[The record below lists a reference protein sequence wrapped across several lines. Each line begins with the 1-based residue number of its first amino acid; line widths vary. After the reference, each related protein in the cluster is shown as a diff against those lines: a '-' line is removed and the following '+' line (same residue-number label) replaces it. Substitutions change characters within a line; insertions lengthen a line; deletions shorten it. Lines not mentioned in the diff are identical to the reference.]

1 MNVNLF
7 SFLSYEELR
16 KIVQKGDDSLLAKA
30 TLAYK
35 NLNYQRSISSLEK
48 LLPSFPLAIEFLYF
62 RSLAKIHLKDN
73 ERYKDLNDSLIAR
86 AEDLFIFFET
96 HPSFD
101 EILQRNFYLAF
112 LLSYLPNYGKQELVY
127 GYPNSLYG
135 AGVYDYA
142 LLIKRYGLT
151 SLRKECSSS
160 FQKEGDVRHFFTL
173 LERETLSLLLEN
185 PFIKEEDYLK
195 HKNIKGRY
203 LELRKASPQMKKDIL
218 LHLQSIGSIEK
229 LSSHLNL
236 LEGGFFLYSC
246 FSFKK

>member
-1 MNVNLF
+1 M
-7 SFLSYEELR
+7 
-16 KIVQKGDDSLLAKA
+16 
-30 TLAYK
+30 AYK
-35 NLNYQRSISSLEK
+35 NPNYQRSISSLEK

-86 AEDLFIFFET
+86 VEDLFIFFET
-96 HPSFD
+96 HPSF
-101 EILQRNFYLAF
+101 EETLQRNLYLAF

-135 AGVYDYA
+135 AGVYDYS
-142 LLIKRYGLT
+142 LLLNRYGLT
-151 SLRKECSSS
+151 YLRKECSKS

-203 LELRKASPQMKKDIL
+203 LELRKASIKEKENIL
-218 LHLQSIGSIEK
+218 HHLQTLDCIEEV
-229 LSSHLNL
+229 SSHLNL

-246 FSFKK
+246 FSFEK

>member
-1 MNVNLF
+1 MNVNPF

-35 NLNYQRSISSLEK
+35 NPNYQRSISSLEK
-48 LLPSFPLAIEFLYF
+48 LLPSFPLTIEFLYF

-73 ERYKDLNDSLIAR
+73 ERYKGLNDPLIAH
-86 AEDLFIFFET
+86 AEDLFVFFET

-101 EILQRNFYLAF
+101 EVLQRNLYLAF

-151 SLRKECSSS
+151 YLRKECSKS
-160 FQKEGDVRHFFTL
+160 FQKEGDVRHFFNL

-185 PFIKEEDYLK
+185 PFIKEEDYLA

-203 LELRKASPQMKKDIL
+203 LELRKASPQKKKDIL

-246 FSFKK
+246 FSFEK

>member
-1 MNVNLF
+1 MILF
-7 SFLSYEELR
+7 
-16 KIVQKGDDSLLAKA
+16 LAKA

-35 NLNYQRSISSLEK
+35 NPNYQRSISSLEK

-86 AEDLFIFFET
+86 VEDLFIFFET
-96 HPSFD
+96 HPSF
-101 EILQRNFYLAF
+101 EETLQRNLYLAF

-135 AGVYDYA
+135 AGVYDYS
-142 LLIKRYGLT
+142 LLLNRYGLT
-151 SLRKECSSS
+151 YLRKECSKS

-203 LELRKASPQMKKDIL
+203 LELRKASIKEKENIL
-218 LHLQSIGSIEK
+218 HHLQTLDCIEEV
-229 LSSHLNL
+229 SSHLNL

-246 FSFKK
+246 FSFEK

>member
-1 MNVNLF
+1 MNVNPF

-16 KIVQKGDDSLLAKA
+16 KIVQEGNDSLLAKA

-35 NLNYQRSISSLEK
+35 NPNYQRSISSLEK
-48 LLPSFPLAIEFLYF
+48 LLPSFPLAIELLYF
-62 RSLAKIHLKDN
+62 RSLTKVHLKDN

-96 HPSFD
+96 HPSF
-101 EILQRNFYLAF
+101 EEALQRNFYLAF

-135 AGVYDYA
+135 AGVYDYS
-142 LLIKRYGLT
+142 LLLNRYGLT
-151 SLRKECSSS
+151 YLRKECSNS

-185 PFIKEEDYLK
+185 PFIKEKDYLK

-203 LELRKASPQMKKDIL
+203 LELRKASIKEKENIL
-218 LHLQSIGSIEK
+218 HHLQTLDCIEEV
-229 LSSHLNL
+229 SSHLNL

-246 FSFKK
+246 FSFDK

>member
-1 MNVNLF
+1 MNVNPF

-16 KIVQKGDDSLLAKA
+16 KIVQEGNDSLLAKA

-35 NLNYQRSISSLEK
+35 NPNYQRSISSLEK

-62 RSLAKIHLKDN
+62 RSLTKIHLKDN
-73 ERYKDLNDSLIAR
+73 ERYKGLNDPLIAR

-96 HPSFD
+96 HPSF
-101 EILQRNFYLAF
+101 EEVLQRNLYLAF

-127 GYPNSLYG
+127 GYPNSIYG
-135 AGVYDYA
+135 AGVYDYS
-142 LLIKRYGLT
+142 LLLNRYGLT
-151 SLRKECSSS
+151 YLRKECSKS

-203 LELRKASPQMKKDIL
+203 LELRKASIKEKENIL
-218 LHLQSIGSIEK
+218 HHLQTLGLIEI

-246 FSFKK
+246 FSFDK

>member
-1 MNVNLF
+1 MNPF

-35 NLNYQRSISSLEK
+35 NPNYQRSISSLEK

-62 RSLAKIHLKDN
+62 RSLAKIHLKDI
-73 ERYKDLNDSLIAR
+73 ERYKDLNNPLIAH
-86 AEDLFIFFET
+86 AEDLFVFFET
-96 HPSFD
+96 HPSF
-101 EILQRNFYLAF
+101 EEALQRNLYLAF

-135 AGVYDYA
+135 AGVYDYS
-142 LLIKRYGLT
+142 LLLNRYGLT
-151 SLRKECSSS
+151 YLRKECSSS

-203 LELRKASPQMKKDIL
+203 LELRKASIKEKENIL
-218 LHLQSIGSIEK
+218 HHLQTLGLIEI

-246 FSFKK
+246 FSFEK

>member
-1 MNVNLF
+1 MNVNPF

-16 KIVQKGDDSLLAKA
+16 KIVQEGNDSLLAKA

-35 NLNYQRSISSLEK
+35 NPNYQRSISSLEK
-48 LLPSFPLAIEFLYF
+48 LLSSFPLAIELLYF

-73 ERYKDLNDSLIAR
+73 ERYKDLNDPLIAR
-86 AEDLFIFFET
+86 AENLFIFFET
-96 HPSFD
+96 HPSF
-101 EILQRNFYLAF
+101 EEVLQRNLYLAF

-135 AGVYDYA
+135 AGVYDYS
-142 LLIKRYGLT
+142 LLLNRYGLT
-151 SLRKECSSS
+151 YLRKECSKS

-203 LELRKASPQMKKDIL
+203 LELRKASIKEKENIL
-218 LHLQSIGSIEK
+218 LHLQTLGLIETI
-229 LSSHLNL
+229 SSHLNL
-236 LEGGFFLYSC
+236 LEGGFFFYSC
-246 FSFKK
+246 FSFDK

>member
-1 MNVNLF
+1 M
-7 SFLSYEELR
+7 
-16 KIVQKGDDSLLAKA
+16 
-30 TLAYK
+30 AYK
-35 NLNYQRSISSLEK
+35 NPNYQRSISSLEK

-62 RSLAKIHLKDN
+62 RSLAKINLEDN
-73 ERYKDLNDSLIAR
+73 ERYKDLNDSLIAH
-86 AEDLFIFFET
+86 AEDLFVFFET
-96 HPSFD
+96 HPSF
-101 EILQRNFYLAF
+101 EEALQRNLYLAF

-135 AGVYDYA
+135 AGVYDYS
-142 LLIKRYGLT
+142 LLLNRYGLT
-151 SLRKECSSS
+151 YLRKECSKS
-160 FQKEGDVRHFFTL
+160 FQIEGDVRHFFTL

-203 LELRKASPQMKKDIL
+203 LELRKASIKEKENIL
-218 LHLQSIGSIEK
+218 HHLQTLGLIEI

-246 FSFKK
+246 FSFEK

>member
-1 MNVNLF
+1 M
-7 SFLSYEELR
+7 
-16 KIVQKGDDSLLAKA
+16 
-30 TLAYK
+30 AYK
-35 NLNYQRSISSLEK
+35 NPNYQRSISSLEK

-62 RSLAKIHLKDN
+62 RSLAKIHLEDN
-73 ERYKDLNDSLIAR
+73 ERYKDLNDSLIAH
-86 AEDLFIFFET
+86 AEDLFVFFET
-96 HPSFD
+96 HPSF
-101 EILQRNFYLAF
+101 EEALQRNLYLAF

-135 AGVYDYA
+135 AGVYDYS
-142 LLIKRYGLT
+142 LLLNRYGLT
-151 SLRKECSSS
+151 YLRKECSKS

-203 LELRKASPQMKKDIL
+203 LELRKASIKEKENIL
-218 LHLQSIGSIEK
+218 LRLQTLGLIEI

-246 FSFKK
+246 FSFEK

>member
-1 MNVNLF
+1 MNVNPF

-35 NLNYQRSISSLEK
+35 NPNYQRSISSLEK

-62 RSLAKIHLKDN
+62 RSLAKVHLKDN
-73 ERYKDLNDSLIAR
+73 ERYKDLNDPLIAH
-86 AEDLFIFFET
+86 AEDLFVFFET

-101 EILQRNFYLAF
+101 EVLQRNLYLAF

-135 AGVYDYA
+135 AGVYDYS
-142 LLIKRYGLT
+142 LLLNRYGLT
-151 SLRKECSSS
+151 YLRKECSKS
-160 FQKEGDVRHFFTL
+160 FQKEGDVRHFFNL

-185 PFIKEEDYLK
+185 PFIKEEDYLT

-203 LELRKASPQMKKDIL
+203 LELRKASPQKKKDIL

-246 FSFKK
+246 FSFEK

>member
-1 MNVNLF
+1 MNVNPF

-16 KIVQKGDDSLLAKA
+16 KIVQKGDDSFLAKA

-35 NLNYQRSISSLEK
+35 NPNYQRSISSLEK
-48 LLPSFPLAIEFLYF
+48 LLLSFPLAIEFLYF

-73 ERYKDLNDSLIAR
+73 ERYKDLNNPLIAH
-86 AEDLFIFFET
+86 AEDLFVFFET
-96 HPSFD
+96 HPSFE
-101 EILQRNFYLAF
+101 EILQRNLYLAF

-127 GYPNSLYG
+127 GYPNSIYG

-151 SLRKECSSS
+151 SLRKECSKS
-160 FQKEGDVRHFFTL
+160 FKKEGDVRHFFTL

-203 LELRKASPQMKKDIL
+203 LELRKASIKEKENIL
-218 LHLQSIGSIEK
+218 LHLQTLGLIET

-246 FSFKK
+246 FSFEK

>member
-1 MNVNLF
+1 MNVNPF

-35 NLNYQRSISSLEK
+35 NPNYQRSISSLEK
-48 LLPSFPLAIEFLYF
+48 LLPSFLLAIEFLYF
-62 RSLAKIHLKDN
+62 RSLAKVHLKDN
-73 ERYKDLNDSLIAR
+73 ERYKDLNDPLIAH
-86 AEDLFIFFET
+86 AEDLFVFFET
-96 HPSFD
+96 HPSF
-101 EILQRNFYLAF
+101 EEVLQRNLYLAF

-127 GYPNSLYG
+127 GYPDSLYG
-135 AGVYDYA
+135 VGVYDYS
-142 LLIKRYGLT
+142 LLLNRYGLT
-151 SLRKECSSS
+151 YLRKECSKS
-160 FQKEGDVRHFFTL
+160 FQKEGDVRYFFTL

-203 LELRKASPQMKKDIL
+203 LELRKASPQKKKDIL

-246 FSFKK
+246 FSFEK

>member
-1 MNVNLF
+1 MNVNPF

-16 KIVQKGDDSLLAKA
+16 KIVQKGDDSFLAEA

-35 NLNYQRSISSLEK
+35 NPNYQRSISFLEK

-62 RSLAKIHLKDN
+62 RSLAKVHLKDN
-73 ERYKDLNDSLIAR
+73 ERYKDLNDPLIAR

-96 HPSFD
+96 HPSF
-101 EILQRNFYLAF
+101 EEVLQRNLYLAF

-127 GYPNSLYG
+127 GYPNSFYG

-151 SLRKECSSS
+151 YLRKECSKS
-160 FQKEGDVRHFFTL
+160 FKKEGDVRHFFTL

-203 LELRKASPQMKKDIL
+203 LELRKASIKEKENIL
-218 LHLQSIGSIEK
+218 HHLQTLDCIEEV
-229 LSSHLNL
+229 SSHLNL

-246 FSFKK
+246 FSFEK

>member
-1 MNVNLF
+1 MNVNPF

-16 KIVQKGDDSLLAKA
+16 KIVQEGNDSLLAKA

-35 NLNYQRSISSLEK
+35 NPNYQRSISSLEK
-48 LLPSFPLAIEFLYF
+48 LLPSFPLATEFLYF
-62 RSLAKIHLKDN
+62 RSLAKVHLKDN
-73 ERYKDLNDSLIAR
+73 ERYKDLNDPLIAR

-96 HPSFD
+96 HPSF
-101 EILQRNFYLAF
+101 EEVLQRNLYLAF

-127 GYPNSLYG
+127 GYPNSIYG
-135 AGVYDYA
+135 AGVYDYS
-142 LLIKRYGLT
+142 LLLNRYGLT
-151 SLRKECSSS
+151 YLRKECSKS

-185 PFIKEEDYLK
+185 PFIKEKDYLE
-195 HKNIKGRY
+195 HRNIKGRY
-203 LELRKASPQMKKDIL
+203 LELRKASIKEKENIL
-218 LHLQSIGSIEK
+218 HHLQTLGLIEI

-246 FSFKK
+246 FSFDK

>member
-1 MNVNLF
+1 MNVNPF

-16 KIVQKGDDSLLAKA
+16 KIVQEGNDSLLAKA

-35 NLNYQRSISSLEK
+35 NPNYQRSISSLEK
-48 LLPSFPLAIEFLYF
+48 LLPSFPLAIELLYF
-62 RSLAKIHLKDN
+62 RSLTKVHLKDN

-96 HPSFD
+96 HPSF
-101 EILQRNFYLAF
+101 EEALQRNFYLAF

-151 SLRKECSSS
+151 SLRKECSKS

-185 PFIKEEDYLK
+185 PFIKEKDYLK

-203 LELRKASPQMKKDIL
+203 LELRKASIKEKENIL
-218 LHLQSIGSIEK
+218 HHLQTLDCIEEV
-229 LSSHLNL
+229 SSHLNL

-246 FSFKK
+246 FSFDK

>member
-1 MNVNLF
+1 M
-7 SFLSYEELR
+7 
-16 KIVQKGDDSLLAKA
+16 
-30 TLAYK
+30 
-35 NLNYQRSISSLEK
+35 
-48 LLPSFPLAIEFLYF
+48 AIEFLYF
-62 RSLAKIHLKDN
+62 RSLAKIHLEDN

-96 HPSFD
+96 HPSF
-101 EILQRNFYLAF
+101 EEALQRNLYLAF

-135 AGVYDYA
+135 AGVYDYS
-142 LLIKRYGLT
+142 LLLNRYGLT
-151 SLRKECSSS
+151 YLRKEYSKS

-203 LELRKASPQMKKDIL
+203 LELRKASIKEKENIL
-218 LHLQSIGSIEK
+218 LRLQTLDCIEEV
-229 LSSHLNL
+229 SSHLNL
-236 LEGGFFLYSC
+236 LEGGFFLYFC
-246 FSFKK
+246 FSFEK

>member
-1 MNVNLF
+1 MNVNPF

-35 NLNYQRSISSLEK
+35 NPNYQRSISSLEK

-62 RSLAKIHLKDN
+62 RSLAKIHLKDI
-73 ERYKDLNDSLIAR
+73 ERYKDLNNPLIAH
-86 AEDLFIFFET
+86 AEDLFVFFET
-96 HPSFD
+96 HPSF
-101 EILQRNFYLAF
+101 EEALQRNLYLAF

-135 AGVYDYA
+135 AGVYDYS
-142 LLIKRYGLT
+142 LLLNRYGLT
-151 SLRKECSSS
+151 YLRKECSSS

-203 LELRKASPQMKKDIL
+203 LELRKASIKEKENIL
-218 LHLQSIGSIEK
+218 HHLQTLGLIEI

-246 FSFKK
+246 FSFEK

>member
-1 MNVNLF
+1 MNVNPF

-16 KIVQKGDDSLLAKA
+16 KIVQEGNDSLLAKA

-35 NLNYQRSISSLEK
+35 NPNYQRSISSLEK

-62 RSLAKIHLKDN
+62 RSLTKIHLKDN
-73 ERYKDLNDSLIAR
+73 ERYKGLNDPLIAR

-96 HPSFD
+96 HPSF
-101 EILQRNFYLAF
+101 EEVLQRNLYLAF

-127 GYPNSLYG
+127 GYPNSIYG
-135 AGVYDYA
+135 AGVYDYS
-142 LLIKRYGLT
+142 LLLNRYGLT
-151 SLRKECSSS
+151 YLRKECSKS

-185 PFIKEEDYLK
+185 PFIKEKDYLE
-195 HKNIKGRY
+195 HRNIKGRY
-203 LELRKASPQMKKDIL
+203 LELRKASIKEKENIL
-218 LHLQSIGSIEK
+218 HHLQTLGLIEI

-246 FSFKK
+246 FSFEK

>member
-1 MNVNLF
+1 MNVNPF

-16 KIVQKGDDSLLAKA
+16 KIVQKGDDSFLAKA

-35 NLNYQRSISSLEK
+35 NPNYQRSISSLEK

-101 EILQRNFYLAF
+101 EVLQRNLYLAF

-135 AGVYDYA
+135 AGVYDY
-142 LLIKRYGLT
+142 
-151 SLRKECSSS
+151 
-160 FQKEGDVRHFFTL
+160 
-173 LERETLSLLLEN
+173 SLLL
-185 PFIKEEDYLK
+185 IDM
-195 HKNIKGRY
+195 
-203 LELRKASPQMKKDIL
+203 A
-218 LHLQSIGSIEK
+218 
-229 LSSHLNL
+229 
-236 LEGGFFLYSC
+236 
-246 FSFKK
+246 

>member
-1 MNVNLF
+1 MNVNPF

-16 KIVQKGDDSLLAKA
+16 KIVQEGNDSLLAKA

-35 NLNYQRSISSLEK
+35 NPNYQRSISSLEK
-48 LLPSFPLAIEFLYF
+48 LLPSFPLATEFLYF
-62 RSLAKIHLKDN
+62 RSLAKVHLKDN
-73 ERYKDLNDSLIAR
+73 ERYKDLNDPLIAR

-96 HPSFD
+96 HPSF
-101 EILQRNFYLAF
+101 EEVLQRNLYLAF

-127 GYPNSLYG
+127 GYPNSIYG

-151 SLRKECSSS
+151 SLRKECSKS

-185 PFIKEEDYLK
+185 PFIKEKDYLK

-203 LELRKASPQMKKDIL
+203 LELRKASIKEKENIL
-218 LHLQSIGSIEK
+218 HHLQTLDCIEEV
-229 LSSHLNL
+229 SSHLNL

-246 FSFKK
+246 FSFDK

>member
-1 MNVNLF
+1 MNVNPF

-16 KIVQKGDDSLLAKA
+16 KIVQEGDDSFLAKP

-35 NLNYQRSISSLEK
+35 NPNYQRSISSLEK

-62 RSLAKIHLKDN
+62 RSLAKVHLKDN
-73 ERYKDLNDSLIAR
+73 ERYKDLNDPLIAR

-96 HPSFD
+96 HPSF
-101 EILQRNFYLAF
+101 EEVLQRNLYLAF

-127 GYPNSLYG
+127 GYPNSIYG
-135 AGVYDYA
+135 AGVYDYS
-142 LLIKRYGLT
+142 LLLNRYGLT
-151 SLRKECSSS
+151 YLRKECSKS

-185 PFIKEEDYLK
+185 PFIKEKDYLE
-195 HKNIKGRY
+195 HRNIKGRD
-203 LELRKASPQMKKDIL
+203 LELRKASPQKKKDIL
-218 LHLQSIGSIEK
+218 LHLQTLGLIEI

-246 FSFKK
+246 FSFDK

>member
-1 MNVNLF
+1 MNVNPF

-16 KIVQKGDDSLLAKA
+16 KIVQEGNDSFLAKA

-35 NLNYQRSISSLEK
+35 NPNYQRSISSLEK
-48 LLPSFPLAIEFLYF
+48 LLPSFPLTIEFLYF

-73 ERYKDLNDSLIAR
+73 ERYKGLNDPLIAH
-86 AEDLFIFFET
+86 AEDLFVFFET

-101 EILQRNFYLAF
+101 EVLQRNLYLAF

-127 GYPNSLYG
+127 GYPDSLYG
-135 AGVYDYA
+135 VGVYDYS
-142 LLIKRYGLT
+142 LLLNRYGLT
-151 SLRKECSSS
+151 YLRKECSSS

-203 LELRKASPQMKKDIL
+203 LELRKASIKEKENTL
-218 LHLQSIGSIEK
+218 LHLQTLDCIEEV
-229 LSSHLNL
+229 SSHLNL

-246 FSFKK
+246 FSFEK